1 MYFGAQQDTL
11 ATFPMSSRIQAQ
23 RGIIEHKLDAKGRV
37 SVPVTWR
44 PPTGDSVFLLRA
56 SSYGQP
62 TLRVLSEEAFSQKL
76 HQIESHETL
85 TPRQKDNAAGML
97 YANSIEAKVNEQGKL
112 LVPKAWAEERQLS
125 LPGPVTLVGRGNHFE
140 VLSPK
145 NAKAMQ
151 AAEFLE
157 NSELNDLLNLF

>member
-1 MYFGAQQDTL
+1 MET
-11 ATFPMSSRIQAQ
+11 PIQAQ
-23 RGIIEHKLDAKGRV
+23 RGIIEHKLDVKGRV

-44 PPTGDSVFLLRA
+44 PPAGQSIFLLRA

-62 TLRVLSEEAFSQKL
+62 TLRALSEEAFSQKL

-140 VLSPK
+140 MLSPA

-151 AAEFLE
+151 AAELAE
-157 NSELNDLLNLF
+157 NAELNELLNLF

>member
-1 MYFGAQQDTL
+1 M
-11 ATFPMSSRIQAQ
+11 ATQIQAQ

-44 PPTGDSVFLLRA
+44 PPVGESVFLLRA
-56 SSYGQP
+56 TSYGQP
-62 TLRVLSEEAFSQKL
+62 TLRVLSEEAFTQKL
-76 HQIESHETL
+76 NQIEEHETL

-140 VLSPK
+140 MLSPK
-145 NAKAMQ
+145 NAEAMQ
-151 AAEFLE
+151 AAELAE
-157 NSELNDLLNLF
+157 NAELNDLLNLF

>member
-1 MYFGAQQDTL
+1 MAIFM
-11 ATFPMSSRIQAQ
+11 ATRIQAQ

-44 PPTGDSVFLLRA
+44 PPTGELVFLLRA
-56 SSYGQP
+56 TSYGQP
-62 TLRVLSEEAFSQKL
+62 TLRVLSEEAFTQKL
-76 HQIESHETL
+76 AQIETHESL

-112 LVPKAWAEERQLS
+112 LVPKAWAEERQFS

-140 VLSPK
+140 MLNPA
-145 NAKAMQ
+145 NAEAMQ
-151 AAEFLE
+151 AAELAE
-157 NSELNDLLNLF
+157 NAELNNLLNLF